1 MMNEELDYSADEPS
15 GQVTPISPL
24 MRIDVFKDKS
34 SSLGPNDHILA
45 NIELNLGTLF
55 RSAVR
60 ENPNSLLNFNTTP
73 TVTATLASG
82 ARNLDDSFTMQN
94 APHNQKTETVI
105 SDHVGDSSTAMRVDP
120 NLRDRDK
127 SRNGNIASSI

>member
-24 MRIDVFKDKS
+24 IRIDVFKDKS

-55 RSAVR
+55 RSAVG

-73 TVTATLASG
+73 TVTATVASG
-82 ARNLDDSFTMQN
+82 VRNLDDSFTMQN

-105 SDHVGDSSTAMRVDP
+105 SDHVGDSSTAMRVYP